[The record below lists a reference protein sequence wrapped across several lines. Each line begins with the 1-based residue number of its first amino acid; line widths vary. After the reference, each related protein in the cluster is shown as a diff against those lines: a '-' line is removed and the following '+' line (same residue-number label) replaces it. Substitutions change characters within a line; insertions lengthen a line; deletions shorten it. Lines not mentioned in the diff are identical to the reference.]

1 MSDTIHTMQYK
12 DYYKILGLQK
22 NASQEEIKK
31 RYRELAKKYHPDRNP
46 NDILA
51 EKRFKDLNEA
61 HDILGDST
69 KRAQYDLMGK
79 NWGSYRKFAEQAKST
94 YNQKK
99 EEGFEFKDLFKN
111 ERVNDILKNV
121 VDLGKEAI
129 FKSKT
134 ETTGI
139 NRKPKVKEIKT
150 TISFEEAYTGTTRV
164 ITVNNNR
171 IRLKLKEGIENGQKL
186 KLGAK
191 GEKDEDIVVVVE
203 VEESKDFTRE
213 ENDLHTTAIVSLYD
227 TMLGGKISV
236 PTMKGKILFPIA
248 AETPN
253 GKVFRIKGKGMPIYN
268 QTNKFGD
275 LYIKIEVELP
285 QNLSQ
290 KEKEL
295 FEELSKLS

>member
-1 MSDTIHTMQYK
+1 MEYK

-22 NASQEEIKK
+22 NASAEEIKK
-31 RYRELAKKYHPDRNP
+31 KYRELAKKYHPDRNP

-61 HDILGDST
+61 NDILGDPT

-99 EEGFEFKDLFKN
+99 EEGFEFKDLFTS
-111 ERVNDILKNV
+111 ERMNDVFKNV

-129 FKSKT
+129 FKTKSEK
-134 ETTGI
+134 TGI
-139 NRKPKVKEIKT
+139 AKKPKEKEIKT
-150 TISFEEAYTGTTRV
+150 TISLEEAYTGTTRV
-164 ITVNNNR
+164 ITVNKNR
-171 IRLKLKEGIENGQKL
+171 IRLKLKEGISDGQKL

-203 VEESKDFTRE
+203 IDKSNDFTRE
-213 ENDLHTTAIVSLYD
+213 ENDLHTTSKVSLYEA
-227 TMLGGKISV
+227 MLGGKISV

-248 AETPN
+248 AETAN

-268 QTNKFGD
+268 QTDKFGD

-285 QNLSQ
+285 INLSQ

-295 FEELSKLS
+295 FEELAKLK

>member
-1 MSDTIHTMQYK
+1 MQYK

-22 NASQEEIKK
+22 NATAEEIKK
-31 RYRELAKKYHPDRNP
+31 KYRELAKKYHPDRNP

-61 HDILGDST
+61 HDILGDPA

-79 NWGSYRKFAEQAKST
+79 NWGSYRKFAEQAKNT
-94 YNQKK
+94 YQQKK
-99 EEGFEFKDLFKN
+99 EEGFEFKDLFTS
-111 ERVNDILKNV
+111 ERMKDAFKNV
-121 VDLGKEAI
+121 VDLGRETI
-129 FKSKT
+129 FKNDKETASIKRKAKT
-134 ETTGI
+134 
-139 NRKPKVKEIKT
+139 KEIKT
-150 TISFEEAYTGTTRV
+150 TISLEEAYAGTTRV
-164 ITVNNNR
+164 ITVGNNR
-171 IRLKLKEGIENGQKL
+171 IRLKLKEGIADGQKL

-203 VEESKDFTRE
+203 IDENKEFTRE
-213 ENDLHTTAIVSLYD
+213 ENDLHTTATVSLYEAI
-227 TMLGGKISV
+227 LGGKISV

-248 AETPN
+248 AETAN

-268 QTNKFGD
+268 QAGKFGD

-285 QNLSQ
+285 KNLSP

-295 FEELSKLS
+295 FQELSKL

>member
-1 MSDTIHTMQYK
+1 MQYK
-12 DYYKILGLQK
+12 DYYKILGLRK
-22 NASQEEIKK
+22 NANAEDIKK

-51 EKRFKDLNEA
+51 EKRFKDINEA
-61 HDILGDST
+61 HDILSDTS

-79 NWGSYRKFAEQAKST
+79 NWGSYSKFADKAKST
-94 YNQKK
+94 YQQTK
-99 EEGFEFKDLFKN
+99 EEGFDGFEFKDLFKR
-111 ERVNDILKNV
+111 ERVNDVFKNV

-129 FKSKT
+129 FKTQTKT
-134 ETTGI
+134 ESTGI

-150 TISFEEAYTGTTRV
+150 TISLEEAYTGTTRV
-164 ITVNNNR
+164 ITVNKNR
-171 IRLKLKEGIENGQKL
+171 IRLKLKEGIADEQKL

-191 GEKDEDIVVVVE
+191 GEKDEEIVVVVE
-203 VEESKDFTRE
+203 IDENKDFTRA
-213 ENDLHTTAIVSLYD
+213 NDDLHTTAKVSLYEA
-227 TMLGGKISV
+227 MLGGKISV

-248 AETPN
+248 AETAN

-268 QTNKFGD
+268 QADKFGD

-285 QNLSQ
+285 TSLSQ

-295 FEELSKLS
+295 FQQLSNLEK